1 MANDVLNINVE
12 TKVKTKSTKVK
23 TTTKKNSP
31 SLFDQMISKNAS
43 KNKETKISET
53 KQNDISSNT
62 KEKHTSELNKKQV
75 SKAIKGDTNISL
87 FDKLKKSNKDVV
99 NINNKDENKKII
111 KKDDNKT
118 VSLFDNLKNKNK
130 NKNTETNAETKTKTE
145 KEIKKQVTIPKNK
158 NDLKIKTSL
167 FDNLKNKNNETKV
180 DKVTTSQTKID
191 TIKVSSTIKDKIE
204 RKNEESNL
212 KVDTLKQN
220 IDISNISLNNN
231 INENNIK
238 SKELNNKPLNSKIIN
253 NINKN
258 SLLDN
263 LVNNIKKE
271 KLIKKENVE
280 LNIQNK
286 VQIKDKLSAKT
297 FLSNQNTKATIISK
311 QHILEAKKIL
321 LNENT
326 KDAKSKIINSAKTL
340 ELGAKNVEIVNEDKS
355 IPNITNINKIDSKV
369 QEQNTFLNKVLF
381 TQALN
386 IQNNKVLQDI
396 KIVKKANELETITKE
411 IKSEDIQ
418 IKESSSQTAIQNI
431 TNKIISARQ
440 NMKSFMSDMAR
451 KMYENYK
458 PPVTAFKINLN
469 PAHLGSISIIM
480 KSEKATNS
488 ISISMSASQGSTL
501 EVLEGAKSLLQ
512 NSLLKTFDSQSNFS
526 LDFSQQDNQSNMQDN
541 QNNKQNSKG
550 KSNTKEEIE
559 DIIENDISIYDGY
572 M

>member
-118 VSLFDNLKNKNK
+118 VSLFDNLKNKN
-130 NKNTETNAETKTKTE
+130 
-145 KEIKKQVTIPKNK
+145 
-158 NDLKIKTSL
+158 
-167 FDNLKNKNNETKV
+167 NETKV

-271 KLIKKENVE
+271 KLIKNENVE

-396 KIVKKANELETITKE
+396 KIEKKVNELEIITKE

-431 TNKIISARQ
+431 TKKIISARQ